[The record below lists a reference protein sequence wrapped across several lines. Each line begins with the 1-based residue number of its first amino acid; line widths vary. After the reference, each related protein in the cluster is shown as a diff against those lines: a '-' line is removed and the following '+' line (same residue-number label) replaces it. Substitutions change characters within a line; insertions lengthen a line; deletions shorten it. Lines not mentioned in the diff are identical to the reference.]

1 MTEGKGE
8 KAEFEYLGLKKKRDN
23 KSPTTSILENKNSNE
38 NNRCFVDYLQ

>member
-8 KAEFEYLGLKKKRDN
+8 KAEFEYLGLKKKRD

-38 NNRCFVDYLQ
+38 NSSCFVDYLQ